1 MRPTALLSFD
11 VEALPG
17 RSAADG
23 GRLVWSSIDGEEC
36 GIGRTCRILA
46 EYRLK
51 GGLRIDLSAC
61 LRQDDSVVS
70 KKTSELSDV
79 MAHDGAANYE
89 KHGVDSARRH
99 GLDDAIDLFAS
110 FFELS
115 LVTGHDAVTG
125 QSMNVFFLRKPSAT
139 ANHKSLAEAS
149 AGADSAWLPSAQW
162 QVVRAHTAFEQG
174 A

>member
-1 MRPTALLSFD
+1 MLSFD
-11 VEALPG
+11 IEAL
-17 RSAADG
+17 
-23 GRLVWSSIDGEEC
+23 
-36 GIGRTCRILA
+36 
-46 EYRLK
+46 
-51 GGLRIDLSAC
+51 
-61 LRQDDSVVS
+61 
-70 KKTSELSDV
+70 DV
-79 MAHDGAANYE
+79 MAHDGAANDE
-89 KHGVDSARRH
+89 KHGVGSARRH
-99 GLDDAIDLFAS
+99 GLDDAIDLFAR
-110 FFELS
+110 FFEVS